1 MKETKTM
8 KKLMIAAA
16 VAAMTAGA
24 FADACS
30 DPEEVSL
37 CRAWD
42 VNMSLKSLCP
52 KKTTCKVAAE
62 SPCDD
67 PTSDVV
73 YYLDN
78 CTRKIKG
85 YLWVCEYECG
95 KEFNVCL
102 WDSKNKIA
110 IIPVTY
116 DAVNFDEVYVYGKK
130 ANKVAGTITFEGAD
144 LEGNDTIAVTAS
156 GLNGK
161 MVRGAAD
168 DDCYV
173 KSLSGYATG
182 LLAYLK
188 PGAKTVVTSS
198 KGGLCDD
205 PEEVVE
211 VCDEYLAKI
220 LPLCDACCFEGW
232 CEADDAEDM
241 LPTVGTWSMKYNKKV
256 SKGNKTISSLV
267 PAYAL

>member
-1 MKETKTM
+1 M

-16 VAAMTAGA
+16 VAAMTGGV

-30 DPEEVSL
+30 DPETASI

-42 VNMSLKSLCP
+42 VSMSLKSLGP

-62 SPCDD
+62 SACDD
-67 PTSDVV
+67 PTTDVV

-78 CTRKIKG
+78 VTRKIQG

-95 KEFNVCL
+95 KDFNIVL
-102 WDSKNKIA
+102 WDSKKKIA
-110 IIPVTY
+110 IIPVSY

-130 ANKVAGTITFEGAD
+130 ATKVAGTIAIAGTD
-144 LEGNDTIAVTAS
+144 LNGNDTIDVTAS

-161 MVRGAAD
+161 MVRGSED
-168 DDCYV
+168 TDCYV
-173 KSLSGYATG
+173 KSLSGYVAG
-182 LLAYLK
+182 KLAYIAAQ
-188 PGAKTVVTSS
+188 GKTAGGSA
-198 KGGLCDD
+198 GGLCDD
-205 PEEVVE
+205 PVEPEPCEETT
-211 VCDEYLAKI
+211 AKI
-220 LPLCDACCFEGW
+220 LALCDACCFEGW
-232 CEADDAEDM
+232 CDADDAESM
-241 LPTVGTWSMKYNKKV
+241 LPTVGTWKMKYNKKV